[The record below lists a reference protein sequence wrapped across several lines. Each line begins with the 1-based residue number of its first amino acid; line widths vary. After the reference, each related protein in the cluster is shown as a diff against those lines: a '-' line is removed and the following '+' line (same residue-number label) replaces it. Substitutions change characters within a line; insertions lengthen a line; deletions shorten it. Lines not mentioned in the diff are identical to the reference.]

1 MVADAGVLGFCSVE
15 ISNFTR
21 QIEMIAKKVPVEIF
35 NPGSAAECFR
45 DVVEAYTEYKI
56 VAEQE
61 HTKRRGIEA
70 WEKATIADI
79 QAKRDALIEYLEGSF
94 DERAKNFYFLFKKV
108 DEAIAIGDNNQLA
121 LAMTSI
127 TEIAKS
133 SPFKDLADLTSVRA
147 ALDDPEHEWE
157 F

>member
-1 MVADAGVLGFCSVE
+1 M
-15 ISNFTR
+15 R
-21 QIEMIAKKVPVEIF
+21 AKKNPVEIF

-79 QAKRDALIEYLEGSF
+79 QAKIIIKKANVVLD
-94 DERAKNFYFLFKKV
+94 KNQIIV
-108 DEAIAIGDNNQLA
+108 DINLRIVA
-121 LAMTSI
+121 
-127 TEIAKS
+127 S
-133 SPFKDLADLTSVRA
+133 SPSEIPIIENLDLNGNN
-147 ALDDPEHEWE
+147 
-157 F
+157 

>member
-1 MVADAGVLGFCSVE
+1 M
-15 ISNFTR
+15 R
-21 QIEMIAKKVPVEIF
+21 AKKNPVEIF
-35 NPGSAAECFR
+35 NPGSVAECFR

-61 HTKRRGIEA
+61 QTKRRGIEA

-79 QAKRDALIEYLEGSF
+79 QAKRDALINYLECSF
-94 DERAKNFYFLFKKV
+94 DERAKNFKFLFKKV

-133 SPFKDLADLTSVRA
+133 SPFKGLADLTSVRA
-147 ALDDPEHEWE
+147 ALDDPDHQWE

>member
-1 MVADAGVLGFCSVE
+1 M
-15 ISNFTR
+15 T
-21 QIEMIAKKVPVEIF
+21 AKKIFVEVF

-61 HTKRRGIEA
+61 RTKRRGIEA
-70 WEKATIADI
+70 WEKATITDI
-79 QAKRDALIEYLEGSF
+79 QAKRDALIEYLECSF
-94 DERAKNFYFLFKKV
+94 DERAKNFKFLFEKV
-108 DEAIAIGDNNQLA
+108 DEAIAIGDNNQLT

-133 SPFKDLADLTSVRA
+133 SPFKDLANLTSVRT
-147 ALDDPEHEWE
+147 ALDDPDHEWE

>member
-1 MVADAGVLGFCSVE
+1 M
-15 ISNFTR
+15 R
-21 QIEMIAKKVPVEIF
+21 AKKNPVEIF
-35 NPGSAAECFR
+35 NPGSVAECFR

-61 HTKRRGIEA
+61 QTKRRGIEA

-79 QAKRDALIEYLEGSF
+79 QAKRDALINYLECSF
-94 DERAKNFYFLFKKV
+94 DERTNNFNFLFKKV

-121 LAMTSI
+121 LALTSI

-133 SPFKDLADLTSVRA
+133 SPFKDLTDLTSVRA
-147 ALDDPEHEWE
+147 ALDNPDHEWE

>member
-1 MVADAGVLGFCSVE
+1 M
-15 ISNFTR
+15 T
-21 QIEMIAKKVPVEIF
+21 AKKVFVEIF

-61 HTKRRGIEA
+61 QTKRRGIEA
-70 WEKATIADI
+70 WEKVTIADI
-79 QAKRDALIEYLEGSF
+79 KAKRDALIEYLEGSF

-108 DEAIAIGDNNQLA
+108 DEAIAMGDNNQLA

-133 SPFKDLADLTSVRA
+133 SPFKDLADLTSVRT
-147 ALDDPEHEWE
+147 ALDDPDHEWE

>member
-1 MVADAGVLGFCSVE
+1 MA
-15 ISNFTR
+15 
-21 QIEMIAKKVPVEIF
+21 AKKIFVEIF

-79 QAKRDALIEYLEGSF
+79 QAKRDALIEYLECSF
-94 DERAKNFYFLFKKV
+94 DERANNFKFLFEKV

-133 SPFKDLADLTSVRA
+133 SPFKDLADLTSVRT
-147 ALDDPEHEWE
+147 ALDDPDHEWE

>member
-1 MVADAGVLGFCSVE
+1 MA
-15 ISNFTR
+15 
-21 QIEMIAKKVPVEIF
+21 AKKIFVEIF

-45 DVVEAYTEYKI
+45 DVIEAYTEYKI

-79 QAKRDALIEYLEGSF
+79 QAKRDALIEYLECSF
-94 DERAKNFYFLFKKV
+94 DERAKNFKFLFEKV

-133 SPFKDLADLTSVRA
+133 SPFKDLANLTSVRT
-147 ALDDPEHEWE
+147 ALDDPDYEWE

>member
-1 MVADAGVLGFCSVE
+1 VADAGVLGFCSVE

-21 QIEMIAKKVPVEIF
+21 QIEMRAKKVPVEIF

-61 HTKRRGIEA
+61 QTKRRGIEA
-70 WEKATIADI
+70 WEKATIVDI
-79 QAKRDALIEYLEGSF
+79 QAKRDALINYLEASF
-94 DERAKNFYFLFKKV
+94 DERAKNFKFLFEKV

-133 SPFKDLADLTSVRA
+133 SPFKDLANLTSVRT
-147 ALDDPEHEWE
+147 ALDDPDHEWE

>member
-1 MVADAGVLGFCSVE
+1 VADSGVLGFCSVE
-15 ISNFTR
+15 ISPFTR
-21 QIEMIAKKVPVEIF
+21 EIEMVAKKVPVEIF
-35 NPGSAAECFR
+35 NPGSVAECFR

-61 HTKRRGIEA
+61 QTKRRGIEA
-70 WEKATIADI
+70 WEKVTISDI

-133 SPFKDLADLTSVRA
+133 SPFKDLADLTSVKT
-147 ALDDPEHEWE
+147 ALDEPDHEWE

>member
-1 MVADAGVLGFCSVE
+1 MADAGVLGLCSVE

-79 QAKRDALIEYLEGSF
+79 QAKRDVLIKYLEGSF
-94 DERAKNFYFLFKKV
+94 DERANNFKFLFEKV
-108 DEAIAIGDNNQLA
+108 DEAIAIRDNNQLA

-133 SPFKDLADLTSVRA
+133 SPFKDLADLTSVRT
-147 ALDDPEHEWE
+147 ALDDPDHEWE

>member
-1 MVADAGVLGFCSVE
+1 MA
-15 ISNFTR
+15 
-21 QIEMIAKKVPVEIF
+21 AKKIFVEIF

-70 WEKATIADI
+70 WEKATITDI
-79 QAKRDALIEYLEGSF
+79 QAKRDALIEYLECSF
-94 DERAKNFYFLFKKV
+94 DERAKNFKFLFEKV
-108 DEAIAIGDNNQLA
+108 DEAIAIGDNNQLI

-133 SPFKDLADLTSVRA
+133 SPFKYLANLTSVRI
-147 ALDDPEHEWE
+147 ALDDPDHEWE

>member
-1 MVADAGVLGFCSVE
+1 MADAGVLGFCSVE

-21 QIEMIAKKVPVEIF
+21 QIEMRAKKVPVEIF

-108 DEAIAIGDNNQLA
+108 DEAIAMGDNNQLA

-133 SPFKDLADLTSVRA
+133 SPFKDLANLTSVRT
-147 ALDDPEHEWE
+147 ALDDPDHEWE

>member
-1 MVADAGVLGFCSVE
+1 M
-15 ISNFTR
+15 R
-21 QIEMIAKKVPVEIF
+21 AKKIPVEIF

-79 QAKRDALIEYLEGSF
+79 QAKRDALINYLECSF
-94 DERAKNFYFLFKKV
+94 DEPAKNFHFMFKKV

-121 LAMTSI
+121 LALTSI

-133 SPFKDLADLTSVRA
+133 SPFKDIADLTSVRA
-147 ALDDPEHEWE
+147 ALDDPDHEWE

>member
-1 MVADAGVLGFCSVE
+1 MA
-15 ISNFTR
+15 
-21 QIEMIAKKVPVEIF
+21 AKKIFVEIF

-133 SPFKDLADLTSVRA
+133 SPFKDLANLTSVRT
-147 ALDDPEHEWE
+147 ALDDPDHEWE

>member
-1 MVADAGVLGFCSVE
+1 
-15 ISNFTR
+15 
-21 QIEMIAKKVPVEIF
+21 MIAKKVPVEIF

-61 HTKRRGIEA
+61 QTKRRGIEA

-79 QAKRDALIEYLEGSF
+79 QAKRDALINYLECSF
-94 DERAKNFYFLFKKV
+94 DERTKNFNFLFKKV

-133 SPFKDLADLTSVRA
+133 SPLKDLADLTSVRA
-147 ALDDPEHEWE
+147 ALEDPDHEWE

>member
-1 MVADAGVLGFCSVE
+1 MADAAVLGFCSVE
-15 ISNFTR
+15 ISIFTR
-21 QIEMIAKKVPVEIF
+21 EIKMRAKKIPVEIF

-61 HTKRRGIEA
+61 QTKRRGIEA

-79 QAKRDALIEYLEGSF
+79 QAKRDALINYLECSF
-94 DERAKNFYFLFKKV
+94 DERAKNFKFLFKKV

-121 LAMTSI
+121 LALSSI

-133 SPFKDLADLTSVRA
+133 SPFQDIADLTSVRA
-147 ALDDPEHEWE
+147 ALDDPDHEWE

>member
-1 MVADAGVLGFCSVE
+1 MANAGVLGFCSVE

-61 HTKRRGIEA
+61 QTKRRGIEA
-70 WEKATIADI
+70 WEKVTIADI
-79 QAKRDALIEYLEGSF
+79 KAKRDALIEYLEGSF

-108 DEAIAIGDNNQLA
+108 DEAIAMGDNNQLA

-133 SPFKDLADLTSVRA
+133 SPFKDLANLTSVRT
-147 ALDDPEHEWE
+147 ALDDPDHEWE

>member
-1 MVADAGVLGFCSVE
+1 MA
-15 ISNFTR
+15 
-21 QIEMIAKKVPVEIF
+21 AKKNFVEIF

-61 HTKRRGIEA
+61 QTKRRGIEA

-79 QAKRDALIEYLEGSF
+79 QAKRDALIEYLECSF
-94 DERAKNFYFLFKKV
+94 DERANNFKFLFEKV

-121 LAMTSI
+121 LTMTSI

-133 SPFKDLADLTSVRA
+133 SPFKDLANLTSVRT
-147 ALDDPEHEWE
+147 ALDDPDHEWE

>member
-1 MVADAGVLGFCSVE
+1 M
-15 ISNFTR
+15 R
-21 QIEMIAKKVPVEIF
+21 AKKVPVEIF

-61 HTKRRGIEA
+61 QTKRRGIEA

-79 QAKRDALIEYLEGSF
+79 QAKRDALIEYLKCSF
-94 DERAKNFYFLFKKV
+94 DERANNFKFLFEKV

-133 SPFKDLADLTSVRA
+133 SPFKDLANLTSVRT
-147 ALDDPEHEWE
+147 ALDDPDHEWE

>member
-1 MVADAGVLGFCSVE
+1 MK
-15 ISNFTR
+15 
-21 QIEMIAKKVPVEIF
+21 AKKNPVEIIT
-35 NPGSAAECFR
+35 PGSAAECFR

-61 HTKRRGIEA
+61 QTKRRGIEA

-79 QAKRDALIEYLEGSF
+79 QAKRDALIEYLECSF
-94 DERAKNFYFLFKKV
+94 DERAKNFKFLFEKV
-108 DEAIAIGDNNQLA
+108 DEAIAIDDNNQLA
-121 LAMTSI
+121 LAITSI

-147 ALDDPEHEWE
+147 ALDDPDHEWE

>member
-1 MVADAGVLGFCSVE
+1 MVD
-15 ISNFTR
+15 
-21 QIEMIAKKVPVEIF
+21 KKVPVEIF

-61 HTKRRGIEA
+61 RTKRRGIEA
-70 WEKATIADI
+70 WEKATIAEI
-79 QAKRDALIEYLEGSF
+79 KAKRDALIEYLECSF
-94 DERAKNFYFLFKKV
+94 YERANNFKFLFEKV

-133 SPFKDLADLTSVRA
+133 SPFKDLANLTSVRT
-147 ALDDPEHEWE
+147 ALDDPDHEWE

>member
-1 MVADAGVLGFCSVE
+1 MV
-15 ISNFTR
+15 
-21 QIEMIAKKVPVEIF
+21 AKKVPVEIF

-79 QAKRDALIEYLEGSF
+79 QAKRDALVEYLECSF
-94 DERAKNFYFLFKKV
+94 DERANNFKFLFEKV
-108 DEAIAIGDNNQLA
+108 DEAIASGDNNQLA
-121 LAMTSI
+121 LTMTSI

-133 SPFKDLADLTSVRA
+133 SPFKDIANLTSVRA
-147 ALDDPEHEWE
+147 ALDDPNYEWT